1 MQCISQS
8 VSLIPTAR
16 TWLQTGQLTILATEH
31 LKESLYSTRP
41 FYLYQGTEDSASLQD
56 DRHRIADI
64 QDILVHRL
72 SFQQIPLSS
81 CSLYLQLAQSYEIR
95 SL

>member
-72 SFQQIPLSS
+72 SFSADTPIFLFSVSTASS
-81 CSLYLQLAQSYEIR
+81 VL
-95 SL
+95 